1 LEDIKRLQF
10 ESTITSIE
18 KINPE
23 FSRVRI
29 RVLYAGKN
37 RNNSYFSKEVIE
49 KMLPTIKNIP
59 VIGEWIEEDKSFGS
73 HGGRVEID
81 DNGVRFVDTTVPI
94 GLVPSDTEITWEI
107 VREKDGITEHE
118 YLCCTA
124 FLWTGRYKNVEKVL
138 DGNHNHSMEISILK
152 GKWDENDCYIVE
164 DALFS
169 ALCVLDPSVE
179 PCFESSKII
188 NYSFNKEEFKSEF
201 NQMLNELKFSL
212 KEVKTVTDETNIE
225 NVEEVTEEIVEEV
238 KEEVTE
244 TFEENNET
252 SDIVDETEGEKT
264 EVEINEDKVIVEEVV
279 IKEIIGEIIEENS
292 EENIDEFELLK
303 NEFNV
308 LQNKIVEL
316 EKLNE
321 ELSNF
326 KLDIETKE
334 KQIEIDLLFENFE
347 NEISIENLTKLR
359 ENALSMDLTILEDQ
373 LCALAYKSKKE
384 FSKSKNNNNV
394 KSKVFIPTENNT
406 VVEPYGSASAY
417 FNKK

>member
-1 LEDIKRLQF
+1 
-10 ESTITSIE
+10 
-18 KINPE
+18 
-23 FSRVRI
+23 
-29 RVLYAGKN
+29 
-37 RNNSYFSKEVIE
+37 
-49 KMLPTIKNIP
+49 M
-59 VIGEWIEEDKSFGS
+59 
-73 HGGRVEID
+73 
-81 DNGVRFVDTTVPI
+81 
-94 GLVPSDTEITWEI
+94 
-107 VREKDGITEHE
+107 
-118 YLCCTA
+118 
-124 FLWTGRYKNVEKVL
+124 
-138 DGNHNHSMEISILK
+138 
-152 GKWDENDCYIVE
+152 
-164 DALFS
+164 
-169 ALCVLDPSVE
+169 
-179 PCFESSKII
+179 
-188 NYSFNKEEFKSEF
+188 
-201 NQMLNELKFSL
+201 
-212 KEVKTVTDETNIE
+212 
-225 NVEEVTEEIVEEV
+225 
-238 KEEVTE
+238 
-244 TFEENNET
+244 
-252 SDIVDETEGEKT
+252 
-264 EVEINEDKVIVEEVV
+264 
-279 IKEIIGEIIEENS
+279 
-292 EENIDEFELLK
+292 LK